1 MISPRYGLTI
11 TDPATGISASG
22 SPRFDR
28 YRVARSVAAT
38 KRAQLKQ
45 LGLIVT
51 IYDRNRP

>member
-22 SPRFDR
+22 SPRFDH

-51 IYDRNRP
+51 IYDRNKS